1 MTKRVNIKNI
11 SVGKGCPLVF
21 IAGPCVIES
30 YESCLK
36 LAEKMKIVFESQKI
50 SFIFKASYDKANR
63 TSVNSYR
70 GPGVKEGMKIL
81 SDIKKRLD
89 IPVLSDVHC
98 KEDIPTVAGIL
109 DVIQIPAF
117 LCRQTDLILSA
128 GKTGKPINIKKGQ
141 FLAPWDM
148 KAVVEKIQ
156 STGNEDILLTERGTC
171 FGYNNLVSDM
181 RSLVIMR
188 ELGYP
193 VIYDATH
200 SVQLPGG
207 QGNASGGERNM
218 VAPLARAA
226 VATGCDGVF
235 LEVHETP
242 EKALSDA
249 KPPDYLILPK
259 IHVQKG
265 LPFGIDVGAVFS
277 TVPGSNITLFGG
289 EVKYAVLKGSI
300 VSPAVAVRGTYT
312 TLSGVDDIDAS
323 TYSLDASVSK
333 GFGPITPYAGLGQV
347 WISASE
353 NVNDSLI
360 NLDDVSTSATKLFL
374 GAKLKILLVSIVLQ
388 ADISDVNMYSAR
400 ANVSF

>member
-30 YESCLK
+30 YESCLE
-36 LAEKMKIVFESQKI
+36 LAEKLKIIFESQKV

-63 TSVNSYR
+63 TSVSSYR

-128 GKTGKPINIKKGQ
+128 GETGKPINIKKGQ

-249 KPPDYLILPK
+249 STILPLK
-259 IHVQKG
+259 DLSVLLKQVLEIHKVVQ
-265 LPFGIDVGAVFS
+265 
-277 TVPGSNITLFGG
+277 T
-289 EVKYAVLKGSI
+289 
-300 VSPAVAVRGTYT
+300 
-312 TLSGVDDIDAS
+312 
-323 TYSLDASVSK
+323 
-333 GFGPITPYAGLGQV
+333 
-347 WISASE
+347 IS
-353 NVNDSLI
+353 
-360 NLDDVSTSATKLFL
+360 
-374 GAKLKILLVSIVLQ
+374 
-388 ADISDVNMYSAR
+388 
-400 ANVSF
+400 

>member
-30 YESCLK
+30 YESCLE
-36 LAEKMKIVFESQKI
+36 LAEKLKIIFESQKV

-63 TSVNSYR
+63 TSVSSYR

-81 SDIKKRLD
+81 SDIKKQLD

-128 GKTGKPINIKKGQ
+128 GETGKPINIKKGQ

-249 KPPDYLILPK
+249 STILPLK
-259 IHVQKG
+259 DLSVLLKQVLEIHKVVQ
-265 LPFGIDVGAVFS
+265 
-277 TVPGSNITLFGG
+277 T
-289 EVKYAVLKGSI
+289 
-300 VSPAVAVRGTYT
+300 
-312 TLSGVDDIDAS
+312 
-323 TYSLDASVSK
+323 
-333 GFGPITPYAGLGQV
+333 
-347 WISASE
+347 IS
-353 NVNDSLI
+353 
-360 NLDDVSTSATKLFL
+360 
-374 GAKLKILLVSIVLQ
+374 
-388 ADISDVNMYSAR
+388 
-400 ANVSF
+400 

>member
-1 MTKRVNIKNI
+1 MTKLVNIKNI

-63 TSVNSYR
+63 TSVSSYR

-128 GKTGKPINIKKGQ
+128 GETGKPINIKKGQ

-249 KPPDYLILPK
+249 STILPLK
-259 IHVQKG
+259 DLSVLLKQVLEIHKVVQ
-265 LPFGIDVGAVFS
+265 
-277 TVPGSNITLFGG
+277 T
-289 EVKYAVLKGSI
+289 
-300 VSPAVAVRGTYT
+300 
-312 TLSGVDDIDAS
+312 
-323 TYSLDASVSK
+323 
-333 GFGPITPYAGLGQV
+333 
-347 WISASE
+347 IS
-353 NVNDSLI
+353 
-360 NLDDVSTSATKLFL
+360 
-374 GAKLKILLVSIVLQ
+374 
-388 ADISDVNMYSAR
+388 
-400 ANVSF
+400 